1 MKNRGFLPLRVNMV
15 SESPPCSVL
24 EKQAIWVGRGLAL
37 ASELEP
43 ELSARSS
50 HTSPW
55 NGLHGSQLEK
65 DIPTGLVASTVRVVI
80 AIVTDSLCQAHYL
93 MHSIVKKPM
102 RKVLWMEK
110 FRLVSIK
117 LHWK

>member
-1 MKNRGFLPLRVNMV
+1 MV

-24 EKQAIWVGRGLAL
+24 ERQAIWPGKSLAL

-43 ELSARSS
+43 ELSAHSS

-65 DIPTGLVASTVRVVI
+65 DVPTGSSGINSESII
-80 AIVTDSLCQAHYL
+80 AMVTDSLCQAHYL
-93 MHSIVKKPM
+93 MHSIVKKPV
-102 RKVLWMEK
+102 RKVLWIEK
-110 FRLVSIK
+110 FRLMGII
-117 LHWK
+117 LH